1 MSELQERL
9 EVAEGQNRLNRWVAI
24 TVALVSVF
32 MGVTKIKDDNIVQ
45 AMLQA
50 KSDSVDRW
58 NEYQSKKLKHHMAEL
73 GMSQLQALKVLAPEK
88 GGAQFAAQQKQFQ
101 DTIARYQ
108 VEENDLMKKAKALEK
123 SYDDLNYR
131 DDQFDLSDAA
141 LSISLG
147 MLGVASLT
155 NSAGLLYL
163 SWFFAAFGGVM
174 GFAGLLGLPIHPDL
188 LTKLLS

>member
-1 MSELQERL
+1 MNELRERL
-9 EVAEGQNRLNRWVAI
+9 EVAEDQNRLNRWVAI

-73 GMSQLQALKVLAPEK
+73 GLSQLQALKVLAPDR

-108 VEENDLMKKAKALEK
+108 VEEAELMKKAKALEK

-131 DDQFDLSDAA
+131 DDQFDLSDAC
-141 LSISLG
+141 LSICLG

-163 SWFFAAFGGVM
+163 SWVFAGFGGLM
-174 GFAGLLGLPIHPDL
+174 GFAGLLGLAIHPDL

>member
-1 MSELQERL
+1 MNELRERL
-9 EVAEGQNRLNRWVAI
+9 EVAEDQNRLNRWVAI

-73 GMSQLQALKVLAPEK
+73 GLSQLQALKVLAPDK

-108 VEENDLMKKAKALEK
+108 VEEAELMKKAKALEK

-131 DDQFDLSDAA
+131 DDQFDLSDAC
-141 LSISLG
+141 LSICLG

-163 SWFFAAFGGVM
+163 SWVFAGFGGLM
-174 GFAGLLGLPIHPDL
+174 GFAGLLGLAIHPDL

>member
-1 MSELQERL
+1 MNELRERL

-73 GMSQLQALKVLAPEK
+73 GLSQLQALKVLAPEK
-88 GGAQFAAQQKQFQ
+88 AQAQFAAQQKQYQ
-101 DTIARYQ
+101 ETIARYQ
-108 VEENDLMKKAKALEK
+108 VEEAELMKKAKALEK

-131 DDQFDLSDAA
+131 DDQFDLSDAC
-141 LSISLG
+141 LSICLG

-163 SWFFAAFGGVM
+163 SWVFAGFGGLM
-174 GFAGLLGLPIHPDL
+174 GFAGLLGLAIHPDL